1 MDEMRKNIG
10 TKLKQTFFYRKKIG
24 DNVFVLDTF
33 ICSTE

>member
-10 TKLKQTFFYRKKIG
+10 TKLKKTFFYMKKIG